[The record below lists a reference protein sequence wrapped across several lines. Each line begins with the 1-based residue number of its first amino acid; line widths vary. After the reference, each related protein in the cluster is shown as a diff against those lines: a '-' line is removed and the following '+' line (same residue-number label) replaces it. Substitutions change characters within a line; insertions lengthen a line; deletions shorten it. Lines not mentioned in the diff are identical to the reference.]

1 MTNNAPHHRKH
12 HRGSSKMMRRSSRHR
27 FFSHSPHH
35 RVSPKCRP
43 QQEEGEDLPI
53 YICAWDSLK
62 SDGRTRNKLSLWI
75 RAMEYV
81 YRRKF
86 QRSFSWHL
94 SFLEIVR
101 KYFIMRYTSLRVH
114 SKQKFQKYDDFTFC
128 TEDTRCSECGW
139 KLCDIRSLVVRIPQ
153 QGCPSPT
160 IEGTCDQVS
169 FKSKKKRIRGFLYPP
184 PLFF

>member
-1 MTNNAPHHRKH
+1 
-12 HRGSSKMMRRSSRHR
+12 
-27 FFSHSPHH
+27 
-35 RVSPKCRP
+35 
-43 QQEEGEDLPI
+43 
-53 YICAWDSLK
+53 
-62 SDGRTRNKLSLWI
+62 
-75 RAMEYV
+75 
-81 YRRKF
+81 
-86 QRSFSWHL
+86 
-94 SFLEIVR
+94 
-101 KYFIMRYTSLRVH
+101 MRYTSLRVH

-184 PLFF
+184 PFSFKQRTILVFRIPQQGCPSSAIEGMYHLSLKNRIGGLNPSFCLKQRRIIKIDISIKL

>member
-1 MTNNAPHHRKH
+1 
-12 HRGSSKMMRRSSRHR
+12 
-27 FFSHSPHH
+27 
-35 RVSPKCRP
+35 
-43 QQEEGEDLPI
+43 
-53 YICAWDSLK
+53 
-62 SDGRTRNKLSLWI
+62 
-75 RAMEYV
+75 
-81 YRRKF
+81 
-86 QRSFSWHL
+86 
-94 SFLEIVR
+94 
-101 KYFIMRYTSLRVH
+101 MRYTSLRVH

-184 PLFF
+184 PPFLLNKGLYLSFEFLNKAVQAQLLKVQNVGACHSSLKNESGGSFTPSLFFSFFF